1 MFTIGTAGHID
12 HGKSSLVKALTS
24 IDPDRLPEEKS
35 RGMTIDLGFAWM
47 ELPSYAMV
55 GIIDVPGHKQFV
67 NNVIPGFFGVDAA
80 LLVIA
85 ADDGWMPQT
94 EEHLHILDL
103 IGVKHGLVVLNKMDL
118 APNTEW
124 LELVEKDVASHLTG
138 TSLAHAPII
147 RVSTRSGEGISKLK
161 QAIAT
166 LAKKLD
172 VRKDIGKPRL
182 PIDRV
187 FVVKGSGTV
196 VTGTLSQGTFQTGD
210 SVSIIPSGLNARIRN
225 MESFKIST
233 GKGIP
238 GGRIALNLT
247 GIRHTDIKR
256 GHIVVAAHHN
266 PSLSRFLDTQLTL
279 LTSIE
284 TPLQNMAEVL
294 VYLETHEILGRMFFI
309 GSKVMAPGE
318 SALVQL
324 RFQEDVSAFIGER
337 FIIRQQSPSI
347 TIGGGVV
354 LDPQANKLKLADI
367 PTRTTFLQQRLS
379 LGLDELILS
388 EISKKYWVKIQQL
401 LSNSIYS
408 TREIATRVRQLADKK
423 LLIIAADYAV
433 QPTVWQNRCQQLLL
447 DIDATHKA
455 DPLQTGTPQ
464 ATIKEVSEL
473 PCEIFDVIVQQ
484 LIVTGKLMRHDD
496 MLCLPNN
503 KPTISPQQELL
514 KQNILNMFA
523 TQTTAPPT
531 LSEIG
536 KRMTNSLPVV
546 YYLIKQGF
554 LIDLGEGVLMNKTQ
568 FEHIREEIVLMLKQ
582 NGQISIQNINQRFGF
597 SRKYSVPLLTYLDRI
612 GITRREGDVRISG
625 KQLT

>member
-1 MFTIGTAGHID
+1 MGAKGLKMFTIGTAGHID

-47 ELPSYAMV
+47 ELPSVAMV

-67 NNVIPGFFGVDAA
+67 HNVIPGFFGIDAA

-103 IGVKHGLVVLNKMDL
+103 IGVKHGIVVLNKIDL

-124 LELVEKDVASHLTG
+124 LELVEKDVTSRLTG
-138 TSLAHAPII
+138 TSLANAPII

-161 QAIAT
+161 QAVAT

-196 VTGTLSQGTFQTGD
+196 VTGTLSQGIFQTGD

-238 GGRIALNLT
+238 GERIALNLS
-247 GIRHTDIKR
+247 GIKHTDIRR
-256 GHIVVAAHHN
+256 GHIVVAAHHK
-266 PSLSRFLDTQLTL
+266 PALSRFLDIQLTL
-279 LTSIE
+279 LAATE
-284 TPLQNMAEVL
+284 TPLKNMAEVL
-294 VYLETHEILGRMFFI
+294 VYLETHEILGRVFFI
-309 GSKVMAPGE
+309 GNKMLAPRE
-318 SALVQL
+318 STLAQL

-354 LDPQANKLKLADI
+354 LDPQADKLKLADI
-367 PTRTTFLQQRLS
+367 PARTTFLQQRLS
-379 LGLDELILS
+379 LALDKLLLH
-388 EISKKYWVKIQQL
+388 EISKKYYVKIQQL
-401 LSNSIYS
+401 LSSSIY
-408 TREIATRVRQLADKK
+408 
-423 LLIIAADYAV
+423 
-433 QPTVWQNRCQQLLL
+433 
-447 DIDATHKA
+447 
-455 DPLQTGTPQ
+455 
-464 ATIKEVSEL
+464 
-473 PCEIFDVIVQQ
+473 
-484 LIVTGKLMRHDD
+484 
-496 MLCLPNN
+496 
-503 KPTISPQQELL
+503 
-514 KQNILNMFA
+514 
-523 TQTTAPPT
+523 
-531 LSEIG
+531 
-536 KRMTNSLPVV
+536 
-546 YYLIKQGF
+546 
-554 LIDLGEGVLMNKTQ
+554 
-568 FEHIREEIVLMLKQ
+568 
-582 NGQISIQNINQRFGF
+582 
-597 SRKYSVPLLTYLDRI
+597 
-612 GITRREGDVRISG
+612 
-625 KQLT
+625 